1 MGNEAELLKIIGQLK
16 NELKDLKDK
25 NGKLEV
31 ELYETNKKLNEALLA
46 LANYQEKKKS
56 KEPEHLFLKVK
67 SLMIS

>member
-31 ELYETNKKLNEALLA
+31 ELYEANKKCR
-46 LANYQEKKKS
+46 
-56 KEPEHLFLKVK
+56 
-67 SLMIS
+67 

>member
-31 ELYETNKKLNEALLA
+31 ELYETNKK
-46 LANYQEKKKS
+46 
-56 KEPEHLFLKVK
+56 VK
-67 SLMIS
+67 RSSFSFS

>member
-31 ELYETNKKLNEALLA
+31 ELYETNKKLNEAL
-46 LANYQEKKKS
+46 
-56 KEPEHLFLKVK
+56 
-67 SLMIS
+67 